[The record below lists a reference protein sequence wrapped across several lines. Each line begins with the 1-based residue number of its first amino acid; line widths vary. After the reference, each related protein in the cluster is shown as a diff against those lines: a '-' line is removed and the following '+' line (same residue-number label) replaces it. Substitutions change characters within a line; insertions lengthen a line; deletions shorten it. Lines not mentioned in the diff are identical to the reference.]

1 MSDDLDMKALSGEI
15 GSLALDA
22 QQAGCD
28 VVLNCWAK
36 MADMVDIA
44 GKMAAPGPKTIA
56 RIERAE
62 RGLMAAASCVAI
74 KDRQRALLAQRDAL
88 LAT

>member
-1 MSDDLDMKALSGEI
+1 
-15 GSLALDA
+15 
-22 QQAGCD
+22 
-28 VVLNCWAK
+28 

-44 GKMAAPGPKTIA
+44 GKMVAPGQKTLA

-62 RGLMAAASCVAI
+62 RGLAATASCVAI
-74 KDRQRALLAQRDAL
+74 KDRQRALLAQRDEL

>member
-1 MSDDLDMKALSGEI
+1 
-15 GSLALDA
+15 
-22 QQAGCD
+22 
-28 VVLNCWAK
+28 

-62 RGLMAAASCVAI
+62 RGLMATASCVAI